1 MRSTRAWAGVIVLC
15 GGVAVARLWPSVSAA
30 APDAAHLREVLFT
43 YQARLTQIPQ
53 QADTIDVWIPL
64 AKTTGEQQIL
74 RRQVHAPVPYTIAQD
89 PEYGNDML
97 HLSLQ
102 PPLPEVFEV
111 SIDYYARLGPGEDLA
126 ADPSTPADDPTPCDT
141 AHRAGPSRCDGHET
155 FSFSRKAWD
164 EPAHHLKPQGLVI
177 VDDEVRTRAVRA
189 TAGRATPMDKARGI
203 YEAVIQQV
211 KYDKSVPGWGRGDTR
226 RVCLLGTGNCT
237 DFHSLFISM
246 ARATRIPARFK
257 IGVVIPH
264 EPSGTIPG
272 YHCWAEFY
280 EEGRGWVPVD
290 ASEAWK
296 HPERAEYY
304 FGARDPNRFLISVGR
319 DIQLVPKQQG
329 DPVNIFFA
337 PYVEVDGQVFS
348 DVGVEIRFTDLQ
360 QGRTT

>member
-1 MRSTRAWAGVIVLC
+1 MPFSPKGSMRFTPTPTSLVWGFTKTWVGILLC
-15 GGVAVARLWPSVSAA
+15 GGVVVAKAWPSASAPGEA
-30 APDAAHLREVLFT
+30 DAAHPREVLFT
-43 YQARLTQIPQ
+43 YQARLTQVPQ
-53 QADTIDVWIPL
+53 HADTIDVWIPL

-111 SIDYYARLGPGEDLA
+111 SIDYYARLGPGEEPA
-126 ADPSTPADDPTPCDT
+126 ADPSTPA
-141 AHRAGPSRCDGHET
+141 
-155 FSFSRKAWD
+155 D

-177 VDDEVRTRAVRA
+177 VDDEVRARAVRA
-189 TAGRATPMDKARGI
+189 TAGRATAMDKARGI

-226 RVCLLGTGNCT
+226 RVCLLGAGNCT

-246 ARATRIPARFK
+246 ARAQRVPARFK
-257 IGVVIPH
+257 IGVVIPP

-296 HPERAEYY
+296 HPELADYY
-304 FGARDPNRFLISVGR
+304 FGAHDANRLLISTGR
-319 DIQLVPKQQG
+319 EIQLVPTPRNG
-329 DPVNIFFA
+329 PVNIFFY
-337 PYVEVDGQVFS
+337 PYVEVDGREF
-348 DVGVEIRFTDLQ
+348 GAVETEFRFRNLQ
-360 QGRTT
+360 QEGVV